1 MVNVFTEYEFEIF
14 RDRKFLL
21 AKASVMAKIKDLLT
35 ETRKEIDAMQNNR
48 IMETQAFSKSGKI
61 SRGENYLGL
70 PYLVLDYPAI
80 FTKEDIFAF
89 RTMFWWGNYFSV
101 TLQLSGLSLDR
112 LRSGI
117 LTGFQK
123 LLGQEMYVCVSASPW
138 QYHFGPDNYQIL
150 SDEHRQLVSDA
161 TFLKFSKKLDL
172 EEWENLPGFAA
183 DFYNMFSR
191 VLM

>member
-48 IMETQAFSKSGKI
+48 IMETQAFMKSGKI

-70 PYLVLDYPAI
+70 PYMVLDYPAI

-101 TLQLSGLSLDR
+101 TLQLSGLSLAMF
-112 LRSGI
+112 RSGI
-117 LTGFQK
+117 LTSFQK
-123 LLGQEMYVCVSASPW
+123 LLGQEMYICVSASPW

-172 EEWENLPGFAA
+172 EKWENLPGFAA